1 MSIPTIQ
8 RYRASIL
15 LATLLV
21 DLFAFWLTKNRSG
34 LKILT
39 PATEPCS
46 RVNKSVSICCTSH
59 RNTKRSRK
67 SFWLWL
73 FYYVTWSFRQWIMSL
88 SLAVPYSNQVAPP
101 SLHSSSRSSHWQQE
115 ASSTGSPSSPFMAY
129 DIVPYGQK
137 GSSGRGML
145 TAQEAVQFFA
155 RNNKLQWSNTRRH

>member
-21 DLFAFWLTKNRSG
+21 HLFAFWLTKNRSG

-39 PATEPCS
+39 LATEPCS

-73 FYYVTWSFRQWIMSL
+73 LCYMVVQAMDYELLLCGALFESGGLAHRSTPVAGLLIGSKRPVLPGLRRLL
-88 SLAVPYSNQVAPP
+88 SWHTTLFP
-101 SLHSSSRSSHWQQE
+101 
-115 ASSTGSPSSPFMAY
+115 MARKAH
-129 DIVPYGQK
+129 PEG
-137 GSSGRGML
+137 
-145 TAQEAVQFFA
+145 AC
-155 RNNKLQWSNTRRH
+155 

>member
-21 DLFAFWLTKNRSG
+21 HLFAFWLTKNRSG

-39 PATEPCS
+39 LATEPCS
-46 RVNKSVSICCTSH
+46 RVNKSVSTCCTSH

-73 FYYVTWSFRQWIMSL
+73 FYVTWSFRQWIMSF
-88 SLAVPYSNQVAPP
+88 SFAVPYSKIRWPRHRSTPVAG
-101 SLHSSSRSSHWQQE
+101 LLI
-115 ASSTGSPSSPFMAY
+115 GSKRPVLPGLRRLLSWHTTLFPMARKAH
-129 DIVPYGQK
+129 PEG
-137 GSSGRGML
+137 
-145 TAQEAVQFFA
+145 AC
-155 RNNKLQWSNTRRH
+155 

>member
-21 DLFAFWLTKNRSG
+21 HLFAFWLTKNRSG

-39 PATEPCS
+39 LATEPCS

-73 FYYVTWSFRQWIMSL
+73 LCYMVVQAMDYEPLLCGALFESGG
-88 SLAVPYSNQVAPP
+88 
-101 SLHSSSRSSHWQQE
+101 SRSSHWQQE
-115 ASSTGSPSSPFMAY
+115 ASSTGSPSSPFHG
-129 DIVPYGQK
+129 IRHCSLWPERLIRK
-137 GSSGRGML
+137 GHANRSRVSQVL
-145 TAQEAVQFFA
+145 CPA
-155 RNNKLQWSNTRRH
+155 